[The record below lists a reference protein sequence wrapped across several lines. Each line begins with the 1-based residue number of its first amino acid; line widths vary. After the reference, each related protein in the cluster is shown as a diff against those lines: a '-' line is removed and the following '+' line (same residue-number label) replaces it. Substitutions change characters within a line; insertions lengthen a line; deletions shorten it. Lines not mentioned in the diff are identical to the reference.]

1 MVAHFAYFMRPAF
14 SASMRPCSYVF
25 GRTRKTWSW
34 PLDHVMASVSGSA
47 ATNSVLFCFAQS
59 ETARPT
65 LDRKVPAMRLTF
77 ALAISSCACLTASA
91 G

>member
-1 MVAHFAYFMRPAF
+1 
-14 SASMRPCSYVF
+14 
-25 GRTRKTWSW
+25 
-34 PLDHVMASVSGSA
+34 MASVSGSA

-77 ALAISSCACLTASA
+77 SLATSSCACLTASA
-91 G
+91 GWPLSSRKRTSTFRPSTPPFALTSSTAISMAWR